1 MLAVSIDHDVPGG
14 ALRLEQTPDPEPAAG
29 EVVIEIAAAGVNRAD
44 LSQRAGRYPP
54 PPGASAVPGLECAG
68 VVTAVGPGA
77 EGHFSLG
84 DRVAALLA
92 GGGYA
97 QRVAVPAGQ
106 VLPAPRNLSLEQA
119 GALPEALATV
129 WANLFDLGR
138 AVAGERL
145 LVHGGASGIGTT
157 AIQLARWAGLD
168 VLTTVGNRAKADLCR
183 SLGARVAIDYHRED
197 FVERVLQET
206 DGQGVDVVLDLVG
219 ADYLDRN
226 VQALAKFGR
235 LVVFGIQSG
244 SLGSLDLRP
253 LMAKRGLVTGS
264 TLRARSVAEKSEVV
278 ASVRRAVLP
287 LIERGGFRPVI
298 DATYD
303 LADVELAHRR
313 LSSPDHAGKVVLLP
327 PGAWGTQEAA
337 SCDEQPARPDGSI
350 GDELDQTS

>member
-1 MLAVSIDHDVPGG
+1 MLAVAIDHDVPGG
-14 ALRLEQTPDPEPAAG
+14 ALRLEQTPDPEPAPG

-54 PPGASAVPGLECAG
+54 PPGASAIPGLECAG
-68 VVTAVGPGA
+68 VVMDVGTGA
-77 EGHFSLG
+77 EALFSVG
-84 DRVAALLA
+84 DRVAALLS

-106 VLPAPRNLSLEQA
+106 VFPAPRNLPPEQV

-129 WANLFDLGR
+129 WANLFDLGG

-168 VLTTVGNRAKADLCR
+168 VLTTVGNRAKADLVR
-183 SLGARVAIDYHRED
+183 SLGARVAIDYHQED
-197 FVERVLQET
+197 FVERVRQET
-206 DGQGVDVVLDLVG
+206 DGQGVDIVLDLVG

-226 VQALAKFGR
+226 VQVLATFGR

-244 SLGSLDLRP
+244 SQGRLDLRP

-264 TLRARSVAEKSEVV
+264 TLRARSVAEKSAVI

-298 DATYD
+298 DATYP
-303 LADVELAHRR
+303 LGEVELAHDR

-327 PGAWGTQEAA
+327 PGAPRAQAA
-337 SCDEQPARPDGSI
+337 APYDSEYVGPGQ
-350 GDELDQTS
+350 LDRR